1 MLFLYDEHFIE
12 ASVIYYD
19 MLLEWLICFWCYD
32 MILIIVGK
40 NLMFL
45 QKSVS
50 VVVVIVN
57 II

>member
-1 MLFLYDEHFIE
+1 
-12 ASVIYYD
+12 
-19 MLLEWLICFWCYD
+19 